1 MIETINANCLDVL
14 KETAA
19 NSQDLIFC
27 DPPYALG
34 SDVIIRKDG
43 KPDYRKAVDFMSKW
57 QQPDGYFW
65 EQWFAEA
72 FRVLRYGGRV
82 VMFGMDRQLM
92 LNKYYA
98 CFAGFA
104 EQQSLYWYSISGFP
118 KASDLAKQID
128 RNAGA
133 EREAIQNPK
142 AKQQTAQKD
151 TNSLNDKSAVLTISP
166 TPATTLAQKYD
177 GMKYSIAPLKQ
188 TNETILVFQKPYKTG
203 SCLHDTLAY
212 ENGDAECMCGA
223 VDVEGN
229 RCELTEEQKVAEVKR
244 AGYKDGI
251 NHVKKAD
258 TEREFNVPIAK
269 NIDHNSLDFVSTG
282 RYPAQTYCDDEAAK
296 VLDRQSGVQKSIGGQ
311 SGVKKSGLTYSANW
325 NEKDNSKGCG
335 FGDTGGCSRIL
346 HRCNYDLNDYDIYM
360 YCPKVSNKERN
371 EGCENLV
378 DSKRADVNK
387 MMGDAG
393 DFKTGSGN
401 DRNVLFKNHHPT
413 VKPIQLL
420 KKIIQLFKTPNPLH
434 VLDPFMGSGSMGIAC
449 IELGV
454 SYTGVELDAEY
465 YTIAQTRLAHHN
477 TKNKSKL
484 F

>member
-166 TPATTLAQKYD
+166 TPATTLAQKYN

-212 ENGDAECMCGA
+212 ENGDDTCMCGA

-229 RCELTEEQKVAEVKR
+229 RCEISDVTKE
-244 AGYKDGI
+244 AGYRKNAKDYNI
-251 NHVKKAD
+251 NDEYDSTSFKLNYKVRGNQKDAGFYD
-258 TEREFNVPIAK
+258 TN
-269 NIDHNSLDFVSTG
+269 G

-296 VLDRQSGVQKSIGGQ
+296 VLDRQSGVQKGSDSIRNNKNSVTTG
-311 SGVKKSGLTYSANW
+311 
-325 NEKDNSKGCG
+325 KDSNTSCYGKYNDCTTKGHA
-335 FGDTGGCSRIL
+335 DTGGCSRIL
-346 HRCNYDLNDYDIYM
+346 HRCNYDLNDYDIYH

-371 EGCENLV
+371 EGTYNN
-378 DSKRADVNK
+378 R
-387 MMGDAG
+387 
-393 DFKTGSGN
+393 
-401 DRNVLFKNHHPT
+401 HPT
-413 VKPIQLL
+413 LKPISLL

-454 SYTGVELDAEY
+454 SYTGVELDTDY
-465 YTIAQTRLAHHN
+465 FTIAQTRLAHHN
-477 TKNKSKL
+477 TKNNSKL

>member
-1 MIETINANCLDVL
+1 VVKTINANCLDVL

-65 EQWFAEA
+65 EQWFNEA

-104 EQQSLYWYSISGFP
+104 EQQSLYWFFISSFP
-118 KASDLAKQID
+118 KASDLSKMLD
-128 RNAGA
+128 KNAGA
-133 EREAIQNPK
+133 EREVIGEK
-142 AKQQTAQKD
+142 KG
-151 TNSLNDKSAVLTISP
+151 TNQDSIAYGKFNDKVIDITA
-166 TPATTLAQKYD
+166 PATTLAQKYN

-229 RCELTEEQKVAEVKR
+229 RCEAISETDNKSRLVGFKGLKFNSDTYHKSIT
-244 AGYKDGI
+244 I
-251 NHVKKAD
+251 NQQTD
-258 TEREFNVPIAK
+258 IGN
-269 NIDHNSLDFVSTG
+269 G

-296 VLDRQSGVQKSIGGQ
+296 VLDGQSGVQKSNGAFPKETDTEYNNIFRNI
-311 SGVKKSGLTYSANW
+311 KPKNKERIELT
-325 NEKDNSKGCG
+325 
-335 FGDTGGCSRIL
+335 DTGGCSRIL

-360 YCPKVSNKERN
+360 YCPKVSNRERN
-371 EGCENLV
+371 EGCEGLNE
-378 DSKRADVNK
+378 KRRATLAGAD
-387 MMGDAG
+387 
-393 DFKTGSGN
+393 N
-401 DRNVLFKNHHPT
+401 DGVLDDVSERFRTSPAKNHHPT
-413 VKPIQLL
+413 VKPIALL
-420 KKIIQLFKTPNPLH
+420 KKIIALFKTPNELH

-465 YTIAQTRLAHHN
+465 YTIAQTRLAHHD

>member
-104 EQQSLYWYSISGFP
+104 EQQSLYWYTISGFP

-128 RNAGA
+128 RNVGA
-133 EREAIQNPK
+133 EREILGANP
-142 AKQQTAQKD
+142 
-151 TNSLNDKSAVLTISP
+151 NSRPNCSGNNINTLNGKITESTLT

-244 AGYKDGI
+244 AGYKDG
-251 NHVKKAD
+251 
-258 TEREFNVPIAK
+258 
-269 NIDHNSLDFVSTG
+269 
-282 RYPAQTYCDDEAAK
+282 
-296 VLDRQSGVQKSIGGQ
+296 
-311 SGVKKSGLTYSANW
+311 
-325 NEKDNSKGCG
+325 
-335 FGDTGGCSRIL
+335 
-346 HRCNYDLNDYDIYM
+346 
-360 YCPKVSNKERN
+360 
-371 EGCENLV
+371 
-378 DSKRADVNK
+378 
-387 MMGDAG
+387 
-393 DFKTGSGN
+393 
-401 DRNVLFKNHHPT
+401 
-413 VKPIQLL
+413 
-420 KKIIQLFKTPNPLH
+420 
-434 VLDPFMGSGSMGIAC
+434 
-449 IELGV
+449 
-454 SYTGVELDAEY
+454 
-465 YTIAQTRLAHHN
+465 RLMQ
-477 TKNKSKL
+477 
-484 F
+484 

>member
-14 KETAA
+14 KQTAA

-65 EQWFAEA
+65 EQWFNEA

-104 EQQSLYWYSISGFP
+104 EQQSLYWYFISNFP
-118 KASDLAKQID
+118 KASDLGKMLD

-133 EREAIQNPK
+133 EREVLGVNPNSRPNCSGNDMNTLNGK
-142 AKQQTAQKD
+142 ITESTLTA
-151 TNSLNDKSAVLTISP
+151 
-166 TPATTLAQKYD
+166 PATTLAQKYN

-212 ENGDAECMCGA
+212 ENGDDTCMCGA

-229 RCELTEEQKVAEVKR
+229 RCGITDVTKE
-244 AGYKDGI
+244 AGYRKNAKDYNI
-251 NHVKKAD
+251 NDEYDNTSFKLNYKELGNKKDAGFYD
-258 TEREFNVPIAK
+258 TN
-269 NIDHNSLDFVSTG
+269 G
-282 RYPAQTYCDDEAAK
+282 RYPAQTYIDDEAEK
-296 VLDRQSGVQKSIGGQ
+296 VLDGQ
-311 SGVKKSGLTYSANW
+311 SGINKGNEHIPKKNEINSKNGIYGKYNTVER
-325 NEKDNSKGCG
+325 EKDIYLT
-335 FGDTGGCSRIL
+335 DTGGCSRIL
-346 HRCNYDLNDYDIYM
+346 HRCNYDLNDYDIYH

-371 EGCENLV
+371 EGCGMLEK
-378 DSKRADVNK
+378 KRAELRTDTAAEIWK
-387 MMGDAG
+387 DA
-393 DFKTGSGN
+393 N
-401 DRNVLFKNHHPT
+401 PPQKNHHPT
-413 VKPIQLL
+413 VKPIALL
-420 KKIIQLFKTPNPLH
+420 KKIIALFKTPNELH

-454 SYTGVELDAEY
+454 SYTGIELDPEY
-465 YTIAQTRLAHHN
+465 YTIAQTRLAHHKKQKQN
-477 TKNKSKL
+477 KL

>member
-43 KPDYRKAVDFMSKW
+43 KPDYRKAVDFMAKW

-104 EQQSLYWYSISGFP
+104 EQQSLYWYTISGFP

-128 RNAGA
+128 RNVGA
-133 EREAIQNPK
+133 EREILGANP
-142 AKQQTAQKD
+142 
-151 TNSLNDKSAVLTISP
+151 NSRPNCSGNDMNTLNGKITESTIT

-229 RCELTEEQKVAEVKR
+229 RCEAISETDNKSRLVGFKGLKFNSDTYHKSIT
-244 AGYKDGI
+244 I
-251 NHVKKAD
+251 NQQTD
-258 TEREFNVPIAK
+258 IGN
-269 NIDHNSLDFVSTG
+269 G

-296 VLDRQSGVQKSIGGQ
+296 VLDRQSGVQKGSDSIRNNKNSVTTG
-311 SGVKKSGLTYSANW
+311 
-325 NEKDNSKGCG
+325 KDSNTSCYGKYNDCTTKGHA
-335 FGDTGGCSRIL
+335 DTGGCSRIL
-346 HRCNYDLNDYDIYM
+346 HRCNYDLNDYDIYH

-371 EGCENLV
+371 EGTYNN
-378 DSKRADVNK
+378 R
-387 MMGDAG
+387 
-393 DFKTGSGN
+393 
-401 DRNVLFKNHHPT
+401 HPT
-413 VKPIQLL
+413 LKPISLL
-420 KKIIQLFKTPNPLH
+420 KKIIQLFKT
-434 VLDPFMGSGSMGIAC
+434 D
-449 IELGV
+449 
-454 SYTGVELDAEY
+454 
-465 YTIAQTRLAHHN
+465 R
-477 TKNKSKL
+477 KSVV
-484 F
+484 

>member
-104 EQQSLYWYSISGFP
+104 EQQSLYWYTISGFP
-118 KASDLAKQID
+118 KASDLSKNLD
-128 RNAGA
+128 KNAGA
-133 EREAIQNPK
+133 EREVVREDKRTVKWDNSGFNLGINGEDNRSI
-142 AKQQTAQKD
+142 TA
-151 TNSLNDKSAVLTISP
+151 
-166 TPATTLAQKYD
+166 PATPLAQKYD
-177 GMKYSIAPLKQ
+177 GYKYSIAPLKQ

-212 ENGDAECMCGA
+212 ENGDKECMCGA
-223 VDVEGN
+223 VDVERN
-229 RCELTEEQKVAEVKR
+229 RCETSETAQLGRHNKVNTSNLRTWE
-244 AGYKDGI
+244 
-251 NHVKKAD
+251 NENLKAISTNFD
-258 TEREFNVPIAK
+258 T
-269 NIDHNSLDFVSTG
+269 SG

-346 HRCNYDLNDYDIYM
+346 HRCNYDLNDYDIYH

-371 EGCENLV
+371 EGTYNN
-378 DSKRADVNK
+378 R
-387 MMGDAG
+387 
-393 DFKTGSGN
+393 
-401 DRNVLFKNHHPT
+401 HPT
-413 VKPIQLL
+413 LKPISLL
-420 KKIIQLFKTPNPLH
+420 KKIIQLFKTPNELH

-477 TKNKSKL
+477 TKNNSKL

>member
-43 KPDYRKAVDFMSKW
+43 KPDYRKAVDFMAKW

-104 EQQSLYWYSISGFP
+104 EQQSLYWFFISSFP
-118 KASDLAKQID
+118 KASDLSKNLD
-128 RNAGA
+128 KNAGA
-133 EREAIQNPK
+133 EREVVGAKDNKNRGSSKNVYSDGFNSETNTDAI
-142 AKQQTAQKD
+142 T
-151 TNSLNDKSAVLTISP
+151 
-166 TPATTLAQKYD
+166 TPATTLAQKYN

-212 ENGDAECMCGA
+212 ENGDDTCMCGA

-229 RCELTEEQKVAEVKR
+229 RCGTEDNLNGGAYSSGEFIENPN
-244 AGYKDGI
+244 GI
-251 NHVKKAD
+251 
-258 TEREFNVPIAK
+258 FNVRKKVP
-269 NIDHNSLDFVSTG
+269 NGFEQPTG

-346 HRCNYDLNDYDIYM
+346 HRCNYDLNDYDIYH

-371 EGCENLV
+371 EGTYNN
-378 DSKRADVNK
+378 R
-387 MMGDAG
+387 
-393 DFKTGSGN
+393 
-401 DRNVLFKNHHPT
+401 HPT
-413 VKPIQLL
+413 LKPIALL

-454 SYTGVELDAEY
+454 SYTGVELDPEY

-477 TKNKSKL
+477 TKNNSKL